1 MGRRQTCL
9 SRSRYQSEIVL
20 GDFACSLHKPC
31 PRFIRV
37 PPSKSIKLLSDCRI
51 NDYRILCVET
61 LVLHV
66 KRVRIVLRMPYS
78 LVRLVLGSSGNARV
92 RNNTLPVGVKAN
104 PVTLLDVSSTRS
116 SFSESVYAVL
126 DHKVLNTVNRRFVLV
141 IPDRCEP
148 IQRRRRGCSAL

>member
-1 MGRRQTCL
+1 ML
-9 SRSRYQSEIVL
+9 S
-20 GDFACSLHKPC
+20 DFACSLYKPC

-61 LVLHV
+61 RVFYV
-66 KRVRIVLRMPYS
+66 KRVGIVLRMPHP

-92 RNNTLPVGVKAN
+92 CNNTLPVGVKAN
-104 PVTLLDVSSTRS
+104 PVTLLDVFPPRS
-116 SFSESVYAVL
+116 SLSESVDAVL

-141 IPDRCEP
+141 IPY
-148 IQRRRRGCSAL
+148 GCQ